1 MSLSMPGSARRVVQR
16 GNGGGEALGPDTV
29 TSGLSTEFPGVH
41 GELAWSLCDESQ
53 NLFVTI

>member
-29 TSGLSTEFPGVH
+29 TSGLEFPSVR
-41 GELAWSLCDESQ
+41 GELARSLCAMTPPMRVKIC
-53 NLFVTI
+53 L